1 MLDLLFEFII
11 SQCKQNGRFSE
22 KLNKESHFEVGTEY
36 HGTRQSQDQMKVP
49 SSAKI
54 KGYKFNLIVL
64 YFLRPARHN
73 LDRHSE
79 ELPAKKLDR
88 ITSMASVSHR
98 ASGECF
104 PCFNEC
110 CVD

>member
-1 MLDLLFEFII
+1 MLFEFII

-22 KLNKESHFEVGTEY
+22 KLKKESHFEVGTEY

-79 ELPAKKLDR
+79 EQRKNLIELHQWHLCHIGHQVSVFLAL
-88 ITSMASVSHR
+88 TSV
-98 ASGECF
+98 
-104 PCFNEC
+104 
-110 CVD
+110 VLID